1 MAVELFFILFFGLG
15 RLLHP
20 ENKIKKAGT
29 NSPTPHFSCGGTPKL
44 CIFAFYIIFM
54 IEIGKYNRLTILR
67 DTKVGLFL
75 GNPNADAD
83 GNDGILLPNKYVPE
97 VFEIGDELSV
107 FVYLDHEERPVATT
121 LEPYILL
128 NEFAL
133 LRVNYVN
140 QIGAFL
146 DWGMEK
152 DILVPFKEQAR
163 PMEKGKRY
171 LVYLYIDEK
180 TNRLVASSKTN
191 QFLKNDNI
199 DVWAGDEVDLIV
211 SHITDLGINV
221 IINEQ
226 YKGLLYKDEVYDDAI
241 RTGDRLRGFIKS
253 IRPDNKIDVVLQK
266 PGYEG
271 VEPNAEKI
279 LNELR
284 ASRGFLRLNDNS
296 HPEDIKTV
304 LKMSKKTFKKAIGA
318 LYREKL
324 IEIKEDGIYLII
336 AADK

>member
-1 MAVELFFILFFGLG
+1 MSYLWCFDI
-15 RLLHP
+15 R
-20 ENKIKKAGT
+20 K
-29 NSPTPHFSCGGTPKL
+29 
-44 CIFAFYIIFM
+44 M
-54 IEIGKYNRLTILR
+54 IEIGKYNTLTILR

-75 GNPNADAD
+75 GNEEQDPEGKHD
-83 GNDGILLPNKYVPE
+83 ILLPNKYVPND
-97 VFEIGDELSV
+97 FRIGEELTV

-140 QIGAFL
+140 QVGAFM

-171 LVYLYIDEK
+171 LVYLYMDER

-191 QFLKNDNI
+191 QFLSNENLT
-199 DVWAGDEVDLIV
+199 VQRGEEVDLIV
-211 SHITDLGINV
+211 SHITEMGINV

-226 YKGLLYKDEVYDDAI
+226 HKGLLYKDEVYDDSI
-241 RTGDRLRGFIKS
+241 RTGDRMRGYIKN
-253 IRPDNKIDVVLQK
+253 IRPDHKIDVSLERI
-266 PGYEG
+266 GYERI
-271 VEPNAEKI
+271 EPNAEKI

-304 LKMSKKTFKKAIGA
+304 LQMSKKTFKKAIGA
-318 LYREKL
+318 LYKDKL
-324 IEIKEDGIYLII
+324 IEIKEDGIHLI
-336 AADK
+336 KE

>member
-1 MAVELFFILFFGLG
+1 
-15 RLLHP
+15 
-20 ENKIKKAGT
+20 
-29 NSPTPHFSCGGTPKL
+29 
-44 CIFAFYIIFM
+44 M
-54 IEIGKYNRLTILR
+54 IEIGKYNTLTILR
-67 DTKVGLFL
+67 DTKVGIFL
-75 GNPNADAD
+75 GNSEQDPEGVHD
-83 GNDGILLPNKYVPE
+83 ILLPNKYVPNQ
-97 VFEIGDELSV
+97 FEIGEVLTV

-140 QIGAFL
+140 QVGAFM

-171 LVYLYIDEK
+171 LVYLYMDDK

-191 QFLKNDNI
+191 QFLDNENLSI
-199 DVWAGDEVDLIV
+199 ENGEEVDLIV
-211 SHITDLGINV
+211 SHITEIGINV
-221 IINEQ
+221 IINERH
-226 YKGLLYKDEVYDDAI
+226 KGLVYKDEVYDDAI
-241 RTGDRLRGFIKS
+241 RTGDRLRGYIKT
-253 IRPDNKIDVVLQK
+253 IRPDNKIDVSLQK
-266 PGYEG
+266 LGYQNI
-271 VEPNAEKI
+271 EPNAQKI
-279 LNELR
+279 LDELK

-318 LYREKL
+318 LYKDHK
-324 IEIKEDGIYLII
+324 IEIKDDGIYLISE
-336 AADK
+336 

>member
-1 MAVELFFILFFGLG
+1 
-15 RLLHP
+15 
-20 ENKIKKAGT
+20 
-29 NSPTPHFSCGGTPKL
+29 
-44 CIFAFYIIFM
+44 M
-54 IEIGKYNRLTILR
+54 IEIGKYNTLQILR

-75 GNPNADAD
+75 GNPEEDPD
-83 GNDGILLPNKYVPE
+83 GIHDILLPNKYVPHE
-97 VFEIGDELSV
+97 FEFGQDLTVFI
-107 FVYLDHEERPVATT
+107 YLDHEERPVATL

-140 QIGAFL
+140 QVGAFM

-171 LVYLYIDEK
+171 LVYLYMDEK

-191 QFLKNDNI
+191 QFLSND
-199 DVWAGDEVDLIV
+199 VLTVEKGEEVDLIV
-211 SHITDLGINV
+211 SHITEIGINV
-221 IINEQ
+221 IINERH
-226 YKGLLYKDEVYDDAI
+226 KGLLYKDEVYDDAI
-241 RTGDRLRGFIKS
+241 RTGDRMRGYIKN
-253 IRPDNKIDVVLQK
+253 IRPDNKIDVSLQIQ
-266 PGYEG
+266 GYQNI
-271 VEPNAEKI
+271 EPNAEKI

-318 LYREKL
+318 LYRDKV
-324 IEIKEDGIYLII
+324 IEIKEDGIYLI
-336 AADK
+336 